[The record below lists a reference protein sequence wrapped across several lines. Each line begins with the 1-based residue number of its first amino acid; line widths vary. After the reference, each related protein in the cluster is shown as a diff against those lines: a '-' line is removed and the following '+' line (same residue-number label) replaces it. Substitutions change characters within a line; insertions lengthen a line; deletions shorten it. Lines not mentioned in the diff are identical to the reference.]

1 MKKTCKR
8 LTAALLCFI
17 FLIAQQAWT
26 VTLAEDE
33 VLFDL
38 DTGMTLSDNKNGTW
52 TWSSG
57 SGDSIQ
63 YIDWGNTADSRNLSS
78 DQNALILHQNKTSA
92 YQFRLNMD
100 SEKSFSLTSGPVTV
114 GLRFKIAADSYSG
127 NTPVLK
133 SRLVWGSY
141 YAEPKNGNVA
151 FPLSQSGED
160 TWHTLLYTIDT
171 SAKTIKGTLDG
182 EEISSLAISGT
193 ETSLSGFGIQLIA
206 QNETGWNLQ
215 EAQTLNTPVTW
226 TIDRY
231 FVVSGNGD
239 TIDPGVEPSTEP
251 TTEPTDEPSGET
263 GTLLDIGSNM
273 VWDGSTGSITQQG
286 SIQHQY
292 FNSGSDSNYSHQVTA
307 DKKFEIKQSLSSGYQ
322 HRLVITD
329 PKTITLDNT
338 ITITAKFKLKADD
351 YSAPPVAR
359 MSLVR
364 LETNNYYFLEMNN
377 TNIDITQDKEDTVHT
392 MVYTIDPS
400 GAMVGTLDGTIVT
413 QGTLP
418 NQPSSV
424 SDLALFPVVQPQGQ
438 TGTPADATPLG
449 TTVTWTIESITMTK
463 GDVTDPEPD
472 QDGTLLSIDDNMNL
486 AGNML
491 SETGTVKY
499 ENYKQGSDSN
509 ASYSLV
515 ENGTQFQFSQS
526 LPSAYQQRITVVDP
540 ASITLDKPV
549 TITMKFKVKSDNY
562 DAEDF
567 VRMMFVR
574 NESGNGYFLPM
585 GTNIPLSA
593 ETEDIYQTLVYTIE
607 PGGAVTGTLNGSIVA
622 TGTIPNSPATLTNL
636 GIFPVAQAKG
646 QDGNQD
652 TGNLGSTITWTIDS
666 LTITKGESEEPSDQ
680 EGALVSLDENMSL
693 AGNMLSE
700 VGTVKYENYK
710 QGSDSNASYGLIENG
725 TQFQFSQSL
734 SSAYQQRITVVD
746 PASITLNK
754 PVTIT
759 MKFKVK
765 SDNYAAEDFARI
777 MFVRNE
783 SGNGYFLPMGTN
795 IPLSADT
802 EDVWQTLVY
811 TIEPDTCA
819 VTGTLNGTVV
829 AEGVIGDKPE
839 TLTNI
844 GLYPV
849 AQAKGQ
855 DGNQDTGNLGSTIT
869 WTIDSLTITKGDSTE
884 PGPDEEEGTPL
895 EEPVSS
901 GSWTSGLFAD
911 GVGNSERN
919 QLNGKIMDLGE
930 LSQINKIVLD
940 HDSSKI
946 MSFSISVSKDGLTYN
961 TISSTYPGAVEKYSG
976 RQVYRFPA
984 VSARYVKYNTVLI
997 EDSETEGILNN
1008 MTASYTD
1015 LSDIEIANAPAV
1027 INPTERNEFQL
1038 KASASDADDT
1048 GYILNSQGITWT
1060 LEEAPEGVTLNG
1072 ATLTV
1077 PTDTPAGNIK
1087 VSVKDASF
1095 DSDNT
1100 QGTQLTSSAVIEVKP
1115 DIAARNFA
1123 LYSDENMSEPL
1134 TSVVPGASVYAKAEI
1149 ISGAQTGN
1157 EPVCVY
1163 IAAYNDKGE
1172 VIALSG
1178 NTENANTGSVF
1189 ASMTIPQTIT
1199 ENGYITAYLW
1209 KDNTLVPITK
1219 SIGTGKRLNA
1229 QNICLPMHGSFQ
1241 LSGITGDITWKSDDI
1256 GVATVSDS
1264 GLVSSVNEG
1273 FTTISAWKDDTMVAS
1288 ANVQVKADT
1297 YVFLLLGQSNMSGTN
1312 NPVAEGVDVPISSNV
1327 KLLNDDGV
1335 FEQAEHPYRRYSG
1348 VNAIGTAPPYQ
1359 GWSDKQTQTGP
1370 QYGINM
1376 GYQFSEN
1383 MAKAHPDVNI
1393 GLVVNSSS
1401 GANIITYEKGAEAL
1415 VPAANGYV
1423 NTVERMQQAL
1433 SGNAVFKGIIWHQG
1447 ESDQLDSTY
1456 GQHLRNLIYD
1466 LRTALNTPEV
1476 PLILG
1481 GLSENNRPSAIAHN
1495 MRVSAETSN
1504 IPWMTFISSVSPS
1517 MIVSRAETEAY
1528 KNDPAVWHTDYTHF
1542 SAAGQ
1547 IEFGNRYYQ
1556 AYLNLLG
1563 QM

>member
-1 MKKTCKR
+1 MKKTYKR

-26 VTLAEDE
+26 VTLAEDD

-38 DTGMTLSDNKNGTW
+38 DTGMTLLDNKNGTW
-52 TWSSG
+52 TWSSD

-78 DQNALILHQNKTSA
+78 DQNALILHQDKTSA

-100 SEKSFSLTSGPVTV
+100 SGKSFSLTSGPVTV

-127 NTPVLK
+127 TIPTVK

-160 TWHTLLYTIDT
+160 TWHTLLYTIDAG
-171 SAKTIKGTLDG
+171 AKTIKGTLDG

-231 FVVSGNGD
+231 FVVSGSGE
-239 TIDPGVEPSTEP
+239 TIDPGVEPS
-251 TTEPTDEPSGET
+251 TEPTDEPSGET

-273 VWDGSTGSITQQG
+273 VWNGSDSSISQLG
-286 SIQHQY
+286 RIQHQY
-292 FNSGSDSNYSHQVTA
+292 FNASLDPQFSHSVTQ
-307 DKKFEIKQSLSSGYQ
+307 DKKFEITQSLSSGYQ
-322 HRLVITD
+322 HRLLISD

-338 ITITAKFKLKADD
+338 VTITVNFKLKASD
-351 YSAPPVAR
+351 YSNPPVAR

-364 LETNNYYFLEMNN
+364 LEPNNYYFFEMNN
-377 TNIDITQDKEDTVHT
+377 TNIDITQDKENTVHK
-392 MVYTIDPS
+392 MVYTIDAS
-400 GAMVGTLDGTIVT
+400 GTMTGTLDGTIVA

-424 SDLALFPVVQPQGQ
+424 SDLALFPVVQPHGQ
-438 TGTPADATPLG
+438 TGTPSDATPLG
-449 TTVTWTIESITMTK
+449 TTVTWTIESINITK
-463 GDVTDPEPD
+463 GEATEPEPD
-472 QDGTLLSIDDNMNL
+472 QDGTLLSIDNNMNL
-486 AGNML
+486 SGNML
-491 SETGTVKY
+491 SETGTIKY

-509 ASYSLV
+509 ASYNLV

-574 NESGNGYFLPM
+574 NESGNGFFLPM

-593 ETEDIYQTLVYTIE
+593 DTEDVWQTLVYTIE

-666 LTITKGESEEPSDQ
+666 LTITKGDATEPEPDQ
-680 EGALVSLDENMSL
+680 DGTLVSLDDNMSL

-710 QGSDSNASYGLIENG
+710 QGSDSNASYGLIEDG

-759 MKFKVK
+759 MKFKIK

-795 IPLSADT
+795 IPLSSDT

-811 TIEPDTCA
+811 MIEPGGA

-869 WTIDSLTITKGDSTE
+869 WTIDSLTITKSDSTE
-884 PGPDEEEGTPL
+884 PGQDEDKGTPL
-895 EEPVSS
+895 AEPVSS

-946 MSFSISVSKDGLTYN
+946 MSFSISVSTDGLTYN
-961 TISSTYPGAVEKYSG
+961 TISSTYPGGVEKYSG

-1048 GYILNSQGITWT
+1048 GYILNSQGVIWT

-1077 PTDTPAGNIK
+1077 PTDTPAGSIRI
-1087 VSVKDASF
+1087 SAKDAGYSA
-1095 DSDNT
+1095 DNT
-1100 QGTQLTSSAVIEVKP
+1100 QGTQPEASAVIEVKP
-1115 DIAARNFA
+1115 SVAFRNFA
-1123 LYSDENMSEPL
+1123 LYSDENMSQPL
-1134 TSVVPGASVYAKAEI
+1134 TNLASGAKVYAKAD
-1149 ISGAQTGN
+1149 
-1157 EPVCVY
+1157 
-1163 IAAYNDKGE
+1163 IAANAQAADKSVSIYLIAYNEQGE
-1172 VIALSG
+1172 AIAVTC
-1178 NTENANTGSVF
+1178 NTAEATAEYTPISV
-1189 ASMTIPQTIT
+1189 SMTPPQEFS
-1199 ENGYITAYLW
+1199 ENGYVTAYLW
-1209 KDNTLVPITK
+1209 YADTLLPISEPISVGLDT
-1219 SIGTGKRLNA
+1219 RLNA
-1229 QNICLPMHGSFQ
+1229 QNVCLPMHGSFQ
-1241 LSGITGDITWKSDDI
+1241 LSGITGDVTWKSDDT

-1273 FTTISAWKDDTMVAS
+1273 FTTISAWKDGTIVAS

-1297 YVFLLLGQSNMSGTN
+1297 YVFLMLGQSNTSGTN

-1359 GWSDKQTQTGP
+1359 GWSDKQTETGP

-1433 SGNAVFKGIIWHQG
+1433 SGNAVFKGILWHQG

-1456 GQHLRNLIYD
+1456 VQHLRNLIYD
-1466 LRTALNTPEV
+1466 LRTALNAPEV

-1481 GLSENNRPSAIAHN
+1481 GLSENNRPAAIPHN
-1495 MRVSAETSN
+1495 MRVLAETSH
-1504 IPWMTFISSVSPS
+1504 IPMMAFVSSVSPS

-1556 AYLNLLG
+1556 SYLNLLG